1 MLSYVSQ
8 IVYRECVSQVLFH
21 SHVSIMCLFG
31 GNEIYEE
38 MKDVLLDAKAAAEK
52 LAKDVLKLT
61 SKVDKSDLKSSTEM

>member
-21 SHVSIMCLFG
+21 SHVSIMCLSG
-31 GNEIYEE
+31 GNEIYEK

-61 SKVDKSDLKSSTEM
+61 SKVDKSDVKSSTEM

>member
-1 MLSYVSQ
+1 
-8 IVYRECVSQVLFH
+8 
-21 SHVSIMCLFG
+21 MCLFG
-31 GNEIYEE
+31 GNEIYEK